1 MPRFSR
7 RMTAGL
13 RMPRFVREHAGIDHD
28 LAQRADVFFLDVAA
42 EDQVGI
48 GVRVQRAVVLDLGF
62 QLSRSPAGIAE
73 REDGVLRL
81 GALRDRLQNIH
92 RRGQANSVVDLQ
104 RRILDEEIARMQHE
118 AAAGLDRAAFQH
130 LHGLGVLRQLDLI
143 GLLDDVELHQQFGK
157 VDTAGPA
164 VDDDAHGAFGV
175 MRAELDHLALEARH
189 LDSSTWQRVGISAVR
204 LLAGSRSGAVL
215 MGGVAFHLQPGW
227 KTYWLTPGDSGVP
240 PRFDFSKSE
249 NIEAVTVLWP
259 APTKFDDGA
268 GGYSLGYHDQ
278 VVLPLRI
285 VAKNADKP
293 VTLRADINY
302 AVCEKLCIPVEA
314 SAELAIAS
322 VASTED
328 SALFAALDT
337 VPKPANVGDPN
348 PLTIRDVKREGK
360 STVLVDVAVPDTRA
374 VDLFVEGPTP
384 DWALPVPKL
393 LERSPPGVKRFA
405 FELEGLPPG
414 TNPEGAA
421 LKLTLVGGDRAYE
434 FNINLD

>member
-1 MPRFSR
+1 MVVIVP
-7 RMTAGL
+7 M
-13 RMPRFVREHAGIDHD
+13 
-28 LAQRADVFFLDVAA
+28 RAA
-42 EDQVGI
+42 
-48 GVRVQRAVVLDLGF
+48 LGF
-62 QLSRSPAGIAE
+62 
-73 REDGVLRL
+73 
-81 GALRDRLQNIH
+81 
-92 RRGQANSVVDLQ
+92 
-104 RRILDEEIARMQHE
+104 
-118 AAAGLDRAAFQH
+118 AAT
-130 LHGLGVLRQLDLI
+130 
-143 GLLDDVELHQQFGK
+143 LL
-157 VDTAGPA
+157 ASS
-164 VDDDAHGAFGV
+164 
-175 MRAELDHLALEARH
+175 LALEAH
-189 LDSSTWQRVGISAVR
+189 AQDSSPWQRDGHSAVR

-215 MGGVAFHLQPGW
+215 LGGIAFELQPGW
-227 KTYWLTPGDSGVP
+227 KTYWRTPGDSGVP
-240 PRFDFSKSE
+240 PRFDFSRSD
-249 NIEAVTVLWP
+249 NIEAVTVMWP

-268 GGYSLGYHDQ
+268 GGYSLGYHNQ

-293 VTLRADINY
+293 VTLRADVNY

-348 PLTIRDVKREGK
+348 PLTIRDVKRDGK
-360 STVLVDVAVPDTRA
+360 STVLVDVAVPDTRS

-393 LERSPPGVKRFA
+393 LEHSPPGVKRFA

-421 LKLTLVGGDRAYE
+421 LKLTLVGGDRSYE
-434 FNINLD
+434 FNTNLD